1 MERRSLTDVVCLTD
15 LATYHFLLIPRLVP
29 MLLWW
34 YTCDLGYAI
43 NRETCHRQLLSCRV
57 RRTVS
62 SPVRAEDDKITE
74 KDLVVTRLS
83 LTLDEET
90 ISQFI
95 DKAID
100 IPVVAQRQ
108 VHVNR
113 NVQKTKEISQMRYV
127 GYQAVDV
134 PVVMVVQVPQ

>member
-1 MERRSLTDVVCLTD
+1 M
-15 LATYHFLLIPRLVP
+15 ILVSP
-29 MLLWW
+29 QI
-34 YTCDLGYAI
+34 G
-43 NRETCHRQLLSCRV
+43 ETCHRQLFSCRA

-83 LTLDEET
+83 LPLDEEA

-95 DKAID
+95 DKAVD

-113 NVQKTKEISQMRYV
+113 NVQKTKEISQLRYT
-127 GYQAVDV
+127 GYQVVDV
-134 PVVMVVQVPQ
+134 PVVFGAGSTGAGRSEDS